1 MTEMQ
6 ELVNDAG
13 KLAGSL
19 SAIAGLLALVLVN
32 PIRKAVKARRD
43 TAKREREERLA
54 EERKARAEDAAFRQE
69 MRTALS
75 GINQALV
82 ALTDDIGDLQY
93 ERLSQAQEYYAQ
105 QGWCP
110 GSKKEMLC
118 QMHKSYRAKGR
129 NHLSEHYEEEILRL
143 DSKPPAS

>member
-1 MTEMQ
+1 MQ

-13 KLAGSL
+13 KLAGSI
-19 SAIAGLLALVLVN
+19 SAIVGLLALLLVN
-32 PIRKAVKARRD
+32 PIRKAVLRRRD
-43 TAKREREERLA
+43 AKRREQEQRLA
-54 EERKARAEDAAFRQE
+54 EERASRAEDAAFRQE

-82 ALTDDIGDLQY
+82 TLTDDIGDLQY
-93 ERLSQAQEYYAQ
+93 ERLSQAHEYYAQ

-110 GSKKEMLC
+110 SSKKEMLC

-129 NHLSEHYEEEILRL
+129 NHLSEHYEEEILHL
-143 DSKPPAS
+143 ASKPPEPVS

>member
-1 MTEMQ
+1 MQ

-13 KLAGSL
+13 KLAGSI
-19 SAIAGLLALVLVN
+19 SAIVGLLALLLVN
-32 PIRKAVKARRD
+32 PIRKAVRSRRD
-43 TAKREREERLA
+43 EKRREQEERLA
-54 EERKARAEDAAFRQE
+54 EERASRAEDAAFRQE

-82 ALTDDIGDLQY
+82 TLTDDIGDLQY
-93 ERLSQAQEYYAQ
+93 ERLSQAQEYYSQ

-129 NHLSEHYEEEILRL
+129 NHLSEHYEEEILHL
-143 DSKPPAS
+143 DSKPPAPAS